1 MNLKPFVME
10 SELFKETCL
19 PLNWPLLVW
28 NLKYI
33 LLGLMSF
40 FRTIEISVSDVE
52 RSFAKSIPGL

>member
-1 MNLKPFVME
+1 MNLKPFFME
-10 SELFKETCL
+10 SEVFKETCL

-33 LLGLMSF
+33 LLGLASF

-52 RSFAKSIPGL
+52 RSFANSIPGL

>member
-10 SELFKETCL
+10 SEVFKETYL

-33 LLGLMSF
+33 LF

-52 RSFAKSIPGL
+52 RSFANSIPGL